1 MTPIRYKL
9 STMGCGS
16 TFAQLPL
23 SQFVKMIKDC
33 DVLGELVSVCAS
45 LLAYLTCVA
54 CFICFSTFVVV
65 ACFDAEVQK
74 KSCTKCINIF
84 FLFYSL
90 GGGVFV
96 FQVPSADVT
105 QAFLEARIIRPKEL
119 ATSDRCLSFVDFLE
133 ALLRLATK
141 MQGFWPLPDKKKKL
155 ADDRDELA
163 AGKRGSK
170 MNTAERLEEER
181 VQLEAEREAERNGLW
196 GDEAFSACHRTV
208 MHLLESLLMAL
219 RDQDPAG
226 LRFYSESCK
235 QREQR
240 LAEDVLERQKEAA
253 ALASTLEGSKQR
265 PSSSGGLDSSEGG
278 VSRSRESK
286 QVDHEN
292 SFFHSEEDPL
302 EDLVFNLEALEA
314 LAEQAIHVHRARTKG
329 ANTVFSLNSLVSS
342 DSVLEEMMS

>member
-1 MTPIRYKL
+1 
-9 STMGCGS
+9 
-16 TFAQLPL
+16 
-23 SQFVKMIKDC
+23 
-33 DVLGELVSVCAS
+33 
-45 LLAYLTCVA
+45 
-54 CFICFSTFVVV
+54 
-65 ACFDAEVQK
+65 
-74 KSCTKCINIF
+74 
-84 FLFYSL
+84 
-90 GGGVFV
+90 
-96 FQVPSADVT
+96 
-105 QAFLEARIIRPKEL
+105 
-119 ATSDRCLSFVDFLE
+119 
-133 ALLRLATK
+133 
-141 MQGFWPLPDKKKKL
+141 
-155 ADDRDELA
+155 
-163 AGKRGSK
+163 
-170 MNTAERLEEER
+170 
-181 VQLEAEREAERNGLW
+181 
-196 GDEAFSACHRTV
+196 
-208 MHLLESLLMAL
+208 
-219 RDQDPAG
+219 

-286 QVDHEN
+286 EVDHEN